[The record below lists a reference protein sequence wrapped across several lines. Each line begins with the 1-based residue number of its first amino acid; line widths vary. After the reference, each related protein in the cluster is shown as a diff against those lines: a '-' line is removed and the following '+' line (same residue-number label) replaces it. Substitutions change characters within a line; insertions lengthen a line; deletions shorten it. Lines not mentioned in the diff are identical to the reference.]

1 MNTKTVL
8 HITIDSDDQIK
19 VDINVKE
26 FDTLALVGLLE
37 QIKLDIFRENLPMVN
52 EVISAIPN
60 KSYDA

>member
-1 MNTKTVL
+1 MNPKTVL

-52 EVISAIPN
+52 EVISTIPN